1 VSASGDAG
9 GGRKN
14 PGRIEAPANNS
25 YAWLFAPPRPHHQSV
40 KRLTRRQIQA
50 RREKAARFTETVL
63 DDPERAQ
70 EIRDESLESYAERR
84 KFKIE
89 NASRRATMAQTASPT
104 KAELTGTLDEL
115 TELLEEALDPEL
127 TREELVDK
135 VKEAADLASGE
146 AEEPEEEDED
156 EGEED

>member
-1 VSASGDAG
+1 
-9 GGRKN
+9 
-14 PGRIEAPANNS
+14 
-25 YAWLFAPPRPHHQSV
+25 
-40 KRLTRRQIQA
+40 
-50 RREKAARFTETVL
+50 
-63 DDPERAQ
+63 
-70 EIRDESLESYAERR
+70 
-84 KFKIE
+84 
-89 NASRRATMAQTASPT
+89 MAQTASPT